1 MDLEWGCLFMEV
13 SLLNLP
19 VEEKGKKPDDL
30 GDKLYR
36 LNHKY
41 LNEFWLLVNGNL
53 LAGMHIQPWWRKI
66 GEPHYILAIFRKM
79 RT

>member
-1 MDLEWGCLFMEV
+1 MEV
-13 SLLNLP
+13 SLLNPP

-41 LNEFWLLVNGNL
+41 FNEFWLLVNGNL
-53 LAGMHIQPWWRKI
+53 LAGMHIQP
-66 GEPHYILAIFRKM
+66 
-79 RT
+79 